1 MNEEMPVVY
10 GVLPKSFWTIVLKK
24 RGSVVIPWCLLGSSP
39 LAR

>member
-24 RGSVVIPWCLLGSSP
+24 GSVVIPWCLLGSSP